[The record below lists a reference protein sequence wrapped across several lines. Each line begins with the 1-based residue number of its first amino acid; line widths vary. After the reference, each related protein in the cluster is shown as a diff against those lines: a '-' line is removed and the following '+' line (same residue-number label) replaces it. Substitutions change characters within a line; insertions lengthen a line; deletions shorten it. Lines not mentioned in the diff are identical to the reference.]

1 VQADGGSPLISFV
14 MCAWRPRRK
23 WLLEAVGS
31 VLDQR
36 GCRLELL
43 VIDDGSPEPVAELLS
58 GIDDN
63 RMLIEQVEHG
73 GLARARNA
81 GAALA
86 RGDYIR
92 FVDCDDFYPAD
103 STARL
108 LELTGGADD
117 LVSYGATLMCDEELR
132 PVWKM
137 VSRVQ
142 GSFTV
147 PALLGRFT
155 IRPHALLF
163 PRRVVEQTGEFDPSF
178 RVTEDWD
185 YVLRASE
192 HARTRGDAGVATY
205 YRRHS
210 SAMTADTVGGEEA
223 GRRIVQTYFERH
235 PELRGT
241 GLERLAK
248 ARLEAMSARVHATH
262 GRPREAMRRLWKALT
277 LDPRAVAHEAAQ
289 ISAAVWGHFR
299 YGQIARMVSALTPA
313 KPPSH

>member
-1 VQADGGSPLISFV
+1 
-14 MCAWRPRRK
+14 MCAWRPKRE
-23 WLLEAVGS
+23 WLLQAVRS

-43 VIDDGSPEPVAELLS
+43 VIDDGSPEAVADLLS
-58 GIDDN
+58 GIEDD
-63 RMLIEQVEHG
+63 RLLVERIDHG
-73 GLARARNA
+73 GLARARNE
-81 GAALA
+81 GAARA

-92 FVDCDDFYPAD
+92 FVDCDDFYPPD

-117 LVSYGATLMCDEELR
+117 VITYGATLICDEQLR

-137 VSRVQ
+137 ASRVE

-147 PALLGRFT
+147 PSLLGRFT

-163 PRRVVEQTGEFDPSF
+163 SRRVVEQTGEFDPSY

-192 HARTRGDAGVATY
+192 HARTRGDGGVATH

-210 SAMTADTVGGEEA
+210 SAMTADTVGGEQA
-223 GRRIVQTYFERH
+223 GRRVVESYFERH

-241 GLERLAK
+241 SLERLAE
-248 ARLEAMSARVHATH
+248 ARLEAMSARVNATH
-262 GRPREAMRRLWKALT
+262 GQPREALRRLGKALT
-277 LDPRAVAHEAAQ
+277 LDPRAVGYEIAQ
-289 ISAAVWGHFR
+289 IAPAVWGHMR
-299 YGQIARMVSALTPA
+299 YGQLQRMLLALRPKRA
-313 KPPSH
+313 N